1 MKRSILPDSLECKI
15 EDKLLDFFDTSEDGS
30 QRMVKVTVNDKKQL
44 ELSAFKQISE
54 GSAVWKDDF
63 NEYVTKS
70 VEPDRP
76 CFIFYRLDE
85 KNKATGQFM
94 WLFIS
99 WSPDCVSN
107 KLRTIYALCKSTL
120 IHKFSGGQ
128 IKDNIFASEMQE
140 LTLESYL
147 EFINEPKPL
156 SEADKK
162 LMFLDENENEAR
174 NEHKSNFKI
183 LPGKYS
189 LNLFKYSN
197 RLRTV
202 KYKFL

>member
-15 EDKLLDFFDTSEDGS
+15 EEKLLDFFDTSEDGS

-44 ELSAFKQISE
+44 ELSAFKQTSE
-54 GSAVWKDDF
+54 GSAVWKDNF

-70 VEPDRP
+70 VESDKP

-162 LMFLDENENEAR
+162 LIFLDENENEAR
-174 NEHKSNFKI
+174 VEHKSNFKI
-183 LPGKYS
+183 LPG
-189 LNLFKYSN
+189 NLKPFKN
-197 RLRTV
+197 KT
-202 KYKFL
+202 